1 MIVPHTTNSLKP
13 VQCSAVQCSAVYSEM
28 LSAKSIQH
36 IQRCISQIGGAVNK
50 PHHHLAAANTFT
62 SRIPSFRCFSQSE
75 THQPKQQKAA
85 HNEPIRMAK
94 LIASHGLNMQM
105 SRKSAE
111 MLIQSGQVT
120 FGGQTIEDPGHKISI
135 KEAVNGIKVAGRLLR
150 LPDPKKKQMLS
161 AMTNDSESDVV
172 EKKILADPS
181 MRTRVWLAHKL
192 AGELVA
198 EHDPEGRPSLIER
211 LERGGVGKRKKG
223 NKGKN
228 VQPIHLKPIG
238 RLDMIT
244 EGLILVT
251 NDGQYKRD
259 FELPSNSLHR
269 TYR

>member
-1 MIVPHTTNSLKP
+1 MQN
-13 VQCSAVQCSAVYSEM
+13 
-28 LSAKSIQH
+28 
-36 IQRCISQIGGAVNK
+36 IQRCITQIGSAVNN
-50 PHHHLAAANTFT
+50 PHRHLAV

-75 THQPKQQKAA
+75 SHQQKQPKAA

-150 LPDPKKKQMLS
+150 LPDPKKKQTLS
-161 AMTNDSESDVV
+161 PVIDDLESDIS
-172 EKKILADPS
+172 EKKVVADPS
-181 MRTRVWLAHKL
+181 MRTRVWIAHKL

-251 NDGQYKRD
+251 NDGRYKREL
-259 FELPSNSLHR
+259 ELPSNSLHR

>member
-1 MIVPHTTNSLKP
+1 M
-13 VQCSAVQCSAVYSEM
+13 
-28 LSAKSIQH
+28 
-36 IQRCISQIGGAVNK
+36 QRCIVKIGAFNK
-50 PHHHLAAANTFT
+50 PQHLAANTAFT
-62 SRIPSFRCFSQSE
+62 SRLPYSFQQPFRYFSQNE
-75 THQPKQQKAA
+75 TNQPKQSKAA
-85 HNEPIRMAK
+85 HNEPIRMVK
-94 LIASHGLNMQM
+94 IIATHGLNMQM

-111 MLIQSGQVT
+111 MLIQTGQVT
-120 FGGQTIEDPGHKISI
+120 FGGEPISDPGHKISI
-135 KEAVNGIKVAGRLLR
+135 KEAFNGIKVAGRLLR
-150 LPDPKKKQMLS
+150 LPDPKKKERMPKF
-161 AMTNDSESDVV
+161 ADSESNSERV
-172 EKKILADPS
+172 EKKKPADPM

-223 NKGKN
+223 KKGKN

-251 NDGQYKRD
+251 NDGQYKREL
-259 FELPSNSLHR
+259 ELPSNGLHR